1 MENNKG
7 CLLSWPAIVVGFILF
22 WPVGLALL
30 IFRLRQDRKLLLN
43 AGRLMTFVGYALG
56 VLIIFGIIG
65 TYQNGDLDGGTIT
78 VFVFLVLAAVAL
90 VFFGRKFRRM
100 GSVFKEYIELIVNQE
115 VRKIEMICERTGKSY
130 TEVYNDVE
138 EMIEKGYFKRAYIND
153 RHEIIF
159 GIKEGEK
166 TILDE
171 IEDMFDEPGRVL
183 DEMEGASEA
192 PAQKR
197 MTVVKCKGCG
207 ANNEVVVD
215 RVSEC
220 EYCGSK
226 IQG

>member
-1 MENNKG
+1 
-7 CLLSWPAIVVGFILF
+7 
-22 WPVGLALL
+22 
-30 IFRLRQDRKLLLN
+30 
-43 AGRLMTFVGYALG
+43 
-56 VLIIFGIIG
+56 
-65 TYQNGDLDGGTIT
+65 
-78 VFVFLVLAAVAL
+78 
-90 VFFGRKFRRM
+90 
-100 GSVFKEYIELIVNQE
+100 
-115 VRKIEMICERTGKSY
+115 
-130 TEVYNDVE
+130 
-138 EMIEKGYFKRAYIND
+138 MIEKGYFKRAYIND

>member
-115 VRKIEMICERTGKSY
+115 VRKIEMICEITGKSY

-171 IEDMFDEPGRVL
+171 IEDMFDEPGRIL

-207 ANNEVVVD
+207 ANNEVVVG

>member
-207 ANNEVVVD
+207 ANNEVVVG